1 MELTVNHYERISK
14 YLPIQRGNVKSE
26 NIVILNALL
35 YVLENGCKWRALPE
49 RFGNWATVY
58 KRLNRW
64 CQSGVLKR
72 VFEGLQKES
81 IVCVRVEFVALDS
94 TCCKVHPNGCG
105 ALKKTESNLSERQRE
120 DGTPNFI
127 WYPQMPKL
135 LLI

>member
-1 MELTVNHYERISK
+1 MELRVDHYERIIK
-14 YLPIQRGNVKSE
+14 YLPTQRGNVKCD
-26 NIVILNALL
+26 NIVVLNALL
-35 YVLENGCKWRALPE
+35 YVLENGCKWRSLPD
-49 RFGNWATVY
+49 RFGKWSTVY

-72 VFEGLQKES
+72 VVEGLQKES
-81 IVCVRVEFVALDS
+81 ICCIKVEFVALDS

-105 ALKKTESNLSERQRE
+105 ALKKMESNRLERHKE